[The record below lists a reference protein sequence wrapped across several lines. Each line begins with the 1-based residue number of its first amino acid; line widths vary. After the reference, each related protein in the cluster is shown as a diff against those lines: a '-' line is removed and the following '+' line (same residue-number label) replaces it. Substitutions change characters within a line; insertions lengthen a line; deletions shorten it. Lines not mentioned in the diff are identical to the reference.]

1 MMQSSNYHE
10 LGLGMV
16 TREACGLPDPKAF
29 CRNPERV
36 AAIHA
41 DKVAKSAAIKAA
53 IAAKKAARVAAR
65 RAVRQEKQRAIKAA
79 ARLMLRATIPAH
91 LSADARIAEDARR
104 AKLRAE
110 SKAATAERR
119 KARAEALKALE
130 DSLVEQ
136 QEARTEARK
145 VKRIEQRKIKEE
157 KAATLKAEK
166 AERRKIKKEGAATLK
181 AEKAERRRIK
191 KEGAAT
197 LKAEREAEKAER
209 RKIKEEGAATL
220 KAAREAAKAA
230 RLLEKDRL
238 ECVKAAQWRE
248 KRHKTGRQAA
258 LLVARWAAKRDGY
271 TGAEVENCARRL
283 LTKYRIISDNW
294 DEIARR
300 IFQQY
305 CGPGNP
311 PESEVTEWCNVATSP
326 TNPSELH
333 RRTS

>member
-136 QEARTEARK
+136 QEARTEARTEARK

-157 KAATLKAEK
+157 AATLKA
-166 AERRKIKKEGAATLK
+166 A
-181 AEKAERRRIK
+181 KAERRRIK

-283 LTKYRIISDNW
+283 LTKYRTISDNW